1 MENIFPIN
9 LRKDHIESVVI
20 GILTKGKIRII
31 HICCF
36 ENVKSSLV
44 LLLSELWERMIFSLK
59 LHVISFSIN
68 IVGENCMHWLSY
80 YQ

>member
-1 MENIFPIN
+1 MYQYPLYHGLDMFKG
-9 LRKDHIESVVI
+9 LRKKWRILMKDHIESVVI

-44 LLLSELWERMIFSLK
+44 
-59 LHVISFSIN
+59 
-68 IVGENCMHWLSY
+68 
-80 YQ
+80 

>member
-9 LRKDHIESVVI
+9 LMKDHIESVVI

-44 LLLSELWERMIFSLK
+44 
-59 LHVISFSIN
+59 
-68 IVGENCMHWLSY
+68 
-80 YQ
+80 